1 MSKMEKK
8 NQENA
13 KNRASFLP
21 PPVPPLNKGTLN
33 LQKITEHLA
42 ERVPDILSQIESIMR
57 IVYST

>member
-1 MSKMEKK
+1 MEKK
-8 NQENA
+8 NQKNAKNA

>member
-21 PPVPPLNKGTLN
+21 SPVPSLNKGTLN

-57 IVYST
+57 IVYIT